1 MRHHLFLVFLIVII
15 LGCNNSDQKKIR
27 SNNNDD
33 DLPTGVDKESLLN
46 RANFFYKEKK
56 YIEAILLLDSL
67 ISMDS
72 TTGVYYFK
80 RGYCKTMLLNNPYGA
95 IADFNKAIERNYFK
109 KSSAYLNIGVLYSVV
124 LNNPDSSIYYYK
136 ECLKIDPNDKDAKSG
151 LEAAQEALKE
161 LN

>member
-1 MRHHLFLVFLIVII
+1 
-15 LGCNNSDQKKIR
+15 LGCNNTDQKKIE

-33 DLPTGVDKESLLN
+33 LPIRSDKESLLN

-56 YIEAILLLDSL
+56 YIEAIPLFDSL

-95 IADFNKAIERNYFK
+95 IADFKAIERNYFK

-124 LNNPDSSIYYYK
+124 LNKPDSSIYYYN